1 MLSGFVPAL
10 SISEWARGS
19 GTGGAEMANA
29 YINSEPASTKI
40 TLYIGVQI
48 KNQDDVEGNSR

>member
-1 MLSGFVPAL
+1 
-10 SISEWARGS
+10 
-19 GTGGAEMANA
+19 MANA